1 MICGEKTFPVIEAKG
16 DSIDLERTPKKNRR
30 GRKEYNV
37 VLTDQQI
44 RFFNTF
50 GYLVFKNLFSKDEIE
65 GIARDFDGAMSRF
78 GTDTMVSGVLRRH
91 LHAPIEHSRNLSA
104 LLDDDRVLTIAT
116 SLLGPDFNY
125 VGGDGTV
132 DAGDTGWHIDGNWGE
147 HFAAKMIF
155 FLDPVRRDTGCLRIV
170 PGSQRPNHHI
180 RAYRIDPNRSR
191 ELFGIDPRD
200 FPGNVPL
207 EADPGDG
214 IIFNHDLYHALFG
227 GPSSRR
233 EFTLNLTKHCHN
245 QVDLMTLRDYLK
257 VNSLRDRPLSNL
269 YSDVMLETAGD
280 ERRKHLQ
287 QLLDLD
293 LTASRKLVGV

>member
-1 MICGEKTFPVIEAKG
+1 M
-16 DSIDLERTPKKNRR
+16 
-30 GRKEYNV
+30 

-44 RFFNTF
+44 RFYNTF
-50 GYLVFKNLFSKDEIE
+50 GYLVFKKMFTADEMAVITKE
-65 GIARDFDGAMSRF
+65 FDTAMAKF
-78 GTDTMVSGVLRRH
+78 GTDSAESGQLRRH
-91 LHAPIEHSRNLSA
+91 LSAPIEHSAKLCT
-104 LLDDDRVLTIAT
+104 LLDDARITRIAS

-125 VGGDGTV
+125 VGGDGTL

-180 RAYRIDPNRSR
+180 RAYRIDPNRSK
-191 ELFGIDPRD
+191 EMFGIDPRD

-207 EADPGDG
+207 EVEPGDG
-214 IIFNHDLYHALFG
+214 IIFNHDLYHALYG
-227 GPSSRR
+227 GETSRR

-257 VNSLRDRPLSNL
+257 VNSLRDRPLRAL
-269 YSDVMLETAGD
+269 YSDLMLETATD
-280 ERRKHLQ
+280 ERRTHLQ
-287 QLLDLD
+287 QLIDLD
-293 LTASRKLVGV
+293 EALNRKPVTV